1 MWLLP
6 EPQTLHGYRFPMV
19 RKTKIEAAITREQLL
34 DAAERVFRE
43 QGVSRTSLAEI
54 AAAAGVTRGAVY
66 WHFKDKADV
75 FQAMCARATLPLD
88 LLLSEAAS
96 SPCADPLAALRE
108 LAIGVLTSLA
118 TDARAQAV
126 FEVIFHKTELTGELA
141 AVAGE
146 RESERCQCVGN
157 IQRLVQQAVAVGELP
172 SDTDAE
178 LTGRLLHACVA
189 GIMRD
194 WVLDKSAYDLAA
206 WAPSFVDT
214 LMAGV
219 LARPP
224 RRAEKV
230 RPKVR
235 PRPSTPLREP
245 VDIASASKPQ
255 TPTEGP
261 GAA

>member
-1 MWLLP
+1 MA
-6 EPQTLHGYRFPMV
+6 

-43 QGVSRTSLAEI
+43 RGVSRTSLAEV

-66 WHFKDKADV
+66 WHFKDKADL
-75 FQAMCARATLPLD
+75 FEAMCERATLPLD
-88 LLLSEAAS
+88 VLLSETAS

-108 LAIGVLTSLA
+108 LAIGVLNSLA

-141 AVAGE
+141 PLAGQ
-146 RESERCQCVGN
+146 RETERCQCVGN
-157 IQRLVQQAVAVGELP
+157 VHALVHQAVAKGQLP
-172 SDTDAE
+172 ADTDTD
-178 LTGRLLHACVA
+178 LTARLLHACVG
-189 GIMRD
+189 GIMRE

-206 WAPSFVDT
+206 SAPLFIDT

-235 PRPSTPLREP
+235 PR
-245 VDIASASKPQ
+245 ASAPV
-255 TPTEGP
+255 
-261 GAA
+261 

>member
-1 MWLLP
+1 MA
-6 EPQTLHGYRFPMV
+6 
-19 RKTKIEAAITREQLL
+19 RKTKTEAAITREQLL

-43 QGVSRTSLAEI
+43 QGVSRTSLAEV

-66 WHFKDKADV
+66 WHFKDKADL
-75 FQAMCARATLPLD
+75 FQAMCERATLPLD
-88 LLLSEAAS
+88 LLLSEAAA
-96 SPCADPLAALRE
+96 SPCADPLTALRE
-108 LAIGVLTSLA
+108 LAVGVLTALA

-126 FEVIFHKTELTGELA
+126 FEVIFHKTELTGDLA
-141 AVAGE
+141 PVAGE

-157 IQRLVQQAVAVGELP
+157 IQRLVQQAVAVGQLP
-172 SDTDAE
+172 TDTDPE
-178 LTGRLLHACVA
+178 LAGRLLHACVA

-206 WAPSFVDT
+206 RAPSFVDT

-224 RRAEKV
+224 RRAERV

-235 PRPSTPLREP
+235 PRAAAPRLEP
-245 VDIASASKPQ
+245 IEIASASKPRP
-255 TPTEGP
+255 PTEGP